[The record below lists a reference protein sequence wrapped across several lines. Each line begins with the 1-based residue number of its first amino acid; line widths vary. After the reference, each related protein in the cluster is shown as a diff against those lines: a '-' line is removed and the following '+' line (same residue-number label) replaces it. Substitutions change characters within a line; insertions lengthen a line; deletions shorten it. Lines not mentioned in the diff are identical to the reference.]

1 MEKLPELAKRLIY
14 EYDNTYKEKF
24 KDVMIELKT
33 KMKRRF
39 IQGNNPRGL
48 LVYGV
53 TKWECE
59 IRLRRKSKVSKY
71 LIKTTRALKIIG
83 DMIYPVQ
90 HNRKADQLW
99 EIRTLKKYQNIER
112 WKNMVR
118 NYLNLNF
125 WLMNVIKHNKRRLLQ
140 LLN

>member
-1 MEKLPELAKRLIY
+1 MDKLPELAKRLIY

-24 KDVMIELKT
+24 KYVLIELRT

-39 IQGNNPRGL
+39 IQDNNPRGL

-71 LIKTTRALKIIG
+71 LIKRSHALKIIG

-90 HNRKADQLW
+90 HNKKADQLW

-125 WLMNVIKHNKRRLLQ
+125 WLMTVIKANKGRLLR